1 MCTSLSYLI
10 LHKSGNSISIRFRIR
25 QSFRME
31 KTFKVIESNH
41 KPHTAK
47 STTKPCRPHLQKT
60 LSCFCHSSCSRIL
73 LQGNNSVHH
82 LCSHTETAFSRELLP
97 TRPRRTL
104 VQSGTCL
111 QAPVSQGAA
120 EVVLQ
125 PRDLCS
131 THRSEGHAPS
141 TLVFSSGSELR
152 FPREKTVLPPDA
164 TAEVLWPKRAL
175 PGGAP
180 WLVTAWWCVWIQ

>member
-10 LHKSGNSISIRFRIR
+10 LHKSGNSISRGFRIR

-47 STTKPCRPHLQKT
+47 SSTKPCRPHLQKT
-60 LSCFCHSSCSRIL
+60 LSSFGHSSCSRSL
-73 LQGNNSVHH
+73 LQANNSVHG
-82 LCSHTETAFSRELLP
+82 LCSHTEPVFSLLP
-97 TRPRRTL
+97 TRPCRRR

-111 QAPVSQGAA
+111 QVPVSQGAA
-120 EVVLQ
+120 EVFLQ
-125 PRDLCS
+125 PRDLHS

-141 TLVFSSGSELR
+141 TMVFSSGSALS
-152 FPREKTVLPPDA
+152 FPREKAALPPDA
-164 TAEVLWPKRAL
+164 TTEVLWPKHAV

-180 WLVTAWWCVWIQ
+180 WLVTARWCVWIQ